1 MKTIL
6 FFLSIAVLL
15 FFGCSN
21 NSGSNPTDTGG
32 VGVGVGTGGGTGGNG
47 GGTGSVTFTVDVVH
61 DQQNTNYFQF
71 TPSTSVTL
79 NNIVANCA
87 AAGISNQQVAGD
99 GTTVFTNNDPIYV
112 PLTGVNVQSGQQWT
126 FTLTGKIGSTT
137 GQDYTSN
144 TNYTIP

>member
-21 NSGSNPTDTGG
+21 NSSSNPTGTGG
-32 VGVGVGTGGGTGGNG
+32 VGTVGGGTGGGNG
-47 GGTGSVTFTVDVVH
+47 GGTGNVTFTVDIVH

-79 NNIVANCA
+79 TNIVANCA
-87 AAGISNQQVAGD
+87 AANINNQQVQGD
-99 GTTVFTNNDPIYV
+99 GTTVYTNNDPIYV
-112 PLTGVNVQSGQQWT
+112 PLTGVNLQSGQQWT

-144 TNYTIP
+144 ANFTMP